1 MLLKSLAMSEIRGL
15 QAWEEDDVLKKNA
28 YQTRRT
34 SLAAVL
40 GLLLLVS
47 PALLAQTYT
56 VGKGDTLYTIA
67 KKLGTTVSALQK
79 ANHLKSPRLIR
90 TGQKL
95 TIPTQMASQTRGP
108 ITYGRSTVDNLEVMA
123 NGKRVAL
130 LAEGTRFIVL
140 GREGGKFNIK
150 LQDGHV
156 GWVEDDSVTLEEG
169 GDPLPGSS
177 RNWSLRN
184 DLVSRALSYRGARYR
199 RGGESSAGFD
209 CSGFVKYIYSLSGV
223 KLPHDSRAMYNVGI
237 PVDRPALQPGDIVF
251 FANTYRRGI
260 SHVGLYIGDGKM
272 IHASTHRRGVRVDSL
287 ADSYFQ
293 RHYVGARRIQ
303 LPQKPS
309 TGHK

>member
-1 MLLKSLAMSEIRGL
+1 MLHKSLAVPEIRGL

-28 YQTRRT
+28 YRTRRT

-47 PALLAQTYT
+47 SSLLAQTYT
-56 VGKGDTLYTIA
+56 VRKGDTLYAIA
-67 KKLGTTVSALQK
+67 KKFGTTVSALQK
-79 ANHLKSPRLIR
+79 ANHLKSPRLIHA
-90 TGQKL
+90 GQEL
-95 TIPTQMASQTRGP
+95 AIPTQMASQTRGP
-108 ITYGRSTVDNLEVMA
+108 ITYGLSNVDNLEVIA
-123 NGKRVAL
+123 NGERIAL
-130 LAEGTRFIVL
+130 LKENTRFIVL
-140 GREGGKFNIK
+140 GRESGKFNIK
-150 LQDGHV
+150 LQDGRV
-156 GWVEDDSVTLEEG
+156 GWVKDDSVTLQEG

-199 RGGESSAGFD
+199 RGGESSVGFD

-223 KLPHDSRAMYNVGI
+223 KLPHDSRAMYKMGTPI
-237 PVDRPALQPGDIVF
+237 DKSALQPGDIVF

-272 IHASTHRRGVRVDSL
+272 IHASTQRRGVRVDSL
-287 ADSYFQ
+287 ADSYYQ

-303 LPQKPS
+303 LPQKS
-309 TGHK
+309 SAGK